1 MMIKCSFYLFMIYF
15 QCRCL
20 LNVVLMFTHKRS
32 LAQWEFY
39 PLDVGQQ
46 TEVRTLILTHVV
58 QCSSAV
64 GTVRWGGDV
73 DWENNNNIECGK
85 MGK

>member
-1 MMIKCSFYLFMIYF
+1 
-15 QCRCL
+15 
-20 LNVVLMFTHKRS
+20 MFTYKRS

-58 QCSSAV
+58 QCSGEV
-64 GTVRWGGDV
+64 GTVRWGGDA